1 MKRILT
7 AIAMLFALVTA
18 AYADS
23 VLIIDAG
30 YSTVTA
36 NVKGRIE
43 AAGHT
48 TTVTSDVSLIPTN
61 KNTYQQVWDLRYSA
75 ALTAGEQTNYQAFVT
90 NGGFAYFVTENPGCC
105 MARNNSVA
113 ALVTA
118 LGGGTTTIGANFNT
132 AADVESNVNTTYMT
146 SGITVNYAAVSAII
160 NSQGIPLIQ
169 DGTGDVSGM
178 SWIGRAGNLGQGV
191 TGTIVTVADTNWLDN
206 VRFSTAQGA
215 TLAQQQ
221 NVTALDDIIRGIVA
235 GTVGGTISAN
245 GNGAAASNGGG
256 NQAPPPPTVIST
268 AAGPNS
274 IVSSTTYGNA
284 TVVTQVVDGRTN
296 IGKSFTITRVKTPIT
311 TTPFTNTIVTTP
323 STVTNYSDGSSV
335 TTNGTPVTTST
346 NGNVVTI
353 GQPTSQSASVSA
365 VGLSDALAVNRF
377 NPFLVDVLSTKDGAW
392 ATPSMGYAKAGGS
405 FRTSSLG
412 FGAQKTVDENTFGIA
427 GTFGKS
433 NSHGYL
439 NSTTETDSYGAS
451 AYVLSKQSG
460 IWVKGAV
467 GFGVSEYNTATS
479 LPIFALSNSNKVKTK
494 NYYADLTFYS
504 SIEYYGLRP
513 LVGVTVVNS
522 TISSKSETGSVLLST
537 LPQDDRVIEARPY
550 AGIRY
555 DFNDFIG
562 LETRVTRSRDFNT
575 VGQVRLSAK
584 HEVFKDVFFDVT
596 AGFDKS
602 SNYTAAV
609 GMVGLKVNF

>member
-1 MKRILT
+1 MKKILSIVAALFFT
-7 AIAMLFALVTA
+7 AS
-18 AYADS
+18 AYAQTLPSGS
-23 VLIIDAG
+23 VGI
-30 YSTVTA
+30 VT
-36 NVKGRIE
+36 NNTPNTWQTYNYTFTP
-43 AAGHT
+43 T
-48 TTVTSDVSLIPTN
+48 TTGANFIGFAFRQDPAFWTFDNVRIT
-61 KNTYQQVWDLRYSA
+61 
-75 ALTAGEQTNYQAFVT
+75 TAGSQTNLLT
-90 NGGFAYFVTENPGCC
+90 NGGFDTGGQFSVTT
-105 MARNNSVA
+105 NNGPSSMQAPTNWGVWYQNGTYPA
-113 ALVTA
+113 AAGTWTDI
-118 LGGGTTTIGANFNT
+118 GGTHGGVWYDGAVGSFDGIYQGVVLQAGTSYTVSFEVSGNNT
-132 AADVESNVNTTYMT
+132 ANTGSIQLGVY
-146 SGITVNYAAVSAII
+146 GGACATVSIAPD
-160 NSQGIPLIQ
+160 QCTIPSSV
-169 DGTGDVSGM
+169 GFT
-178 SWIGRAGNLGQGV
+178 
-191 TGTIVTVADTNWLDN
+191 
-206 VRFSTAQGA
+206 
-215 TLAQQQ
+215 TLATPSQ
-221 NVTALDDIIRGIVA
+221 
-235 GTVGGTISAN
+235 
-245 GNGAAASNGGG
+245 GAAAG
-256 NQAPPPPTVIST
+256 APAVTLVSTTNAPST
-268 AAGPNS
+268 AT
-274 IVSSTTYGNA
+274 SSTAYGTYS
-284 TVVTQVVDGRTN
+284 TVNNVTTSGANSGQWIAVTRTTTPVTTRP
-296 IGKSFTITRVKTPIT
+296 FTITT
-311 TTPFTNTIVTTP
+311 VTTP
-323 STVTNYSDGSSV
+323 HTTQTYSDGSTV
-335 TTNGTPVTTST
+335 TTNGNQVTTT
-346 NGNVVTI
+346 QNGATI
-353 GQPTSQSASVSA
+353 TVGQPASQTASVSSIA
-365 VGLSDALAVNRF
+365 LKDALAVNRF

-460 IWVKGAV
+460 IWVKGSV

-504 SIEYYGLRP
+504 SIEYLGLRP

-584 HEVFKDVFFDVT
+584 HEVFKDVFFDIT

>member
-1 MKRILT
+1 MKIIL
-7 AIAMLFALVTA
+7 IAQKENNMKKILAFIAALFFV
-18 AYADS
+18 
-23 VLIIDAG
+23 
-30 YSTVTA
+30 STVHAQTLPSGSIGTVTSNTPNTWQIFNYTFTPSTTGANFLGFAFRQDPAFWTFDNVRLIAAGSTTNLLVNGAFDHGGQFSVTTNNGPSNIQAPTNWGVWYQNGTYPAAAGAWQDSGGTHGGVWYDGAVGSFDGIYQGVVLQAGTTYTISFEVSGNHAANTSSIQLGVYGGACATVTIAPDQCTIPSSVGFTTLATPSQGAAAGGPPPVTLVSTA
-36 NVKGRIE
+36 NGPSTSTASTAYGTSIILNNVATNGNNNGRWI
-43 AAGHT
+43 AVT
-48 TTVTSDVSLIPTN
+48 RVTTPVTTRPYTITTVTTPHTI
-61 KNTYQQVWDLRYSA
+61 
-75 ALTAGEQTNYQAFVT
+75 QT
-90 NGGFAYFVTENPGCC
+90 
-105 MARNNSVA
+105 
-113 ALVTA
+113 
-118 LGGGTTTIGANFNT
+118 
-132 AADVESNVNTTYMT
+132 
-146 SGITVNYAAVSAII
+146 
-160 NSQGIPLIQ
+160 
-169 DGTGDVSGM
+169 
-178 SWIGRAGNLGQGV
+178 
-191 TGTIVTVADTNWLDN
+191 
-206 VRFSTAQGA
+206 
-215 TLAQQQ
+215 
-221 NVTALDDIIRGIVA
+221 
-235 GTVGGTISAN
+235 
-245 GNGAAASNGGG
+245 
-256 NQAPPPPTVIST
+256 
-268 AAGPNS
+268 
-274 IVSSTTYGNA
+274 
-284 TVVTQVVDGRTN
+284 
-296 IGKSFTITRVKTPIT
+296 
-311 TTPFTNTIVTTP
+311 
-323 STVTNYSDGSSV
+323 YSDGSTV
-335 TTNGTPVTTST
+335 TTNGNPVTTT
-346 NGNVVTI
+346 QNAATVTV
-353 GQPTSQSASVSA
+353 GQPASQTASVSSIA
-365 VGLSDALAVNRF
+365 LKDALAVNRF

-504 SIEYYGLRP
+504 SIEYLGLRP

-584 HEVFKDVFFDVT
+584 HEVFKDVFFDIT